1 MSVNKKLNRLAGIV
15 SILSLS
21 VSSENQYSTAVLP
34 EGILVKKSDDV
45 LYRTDGIRP
54 IRNLIPVADQ
64 VLNAQ
69 EKLALS
75 SAFNNGVYRASAG
88 GVVIHN
94 SSGKID
100 DASLGIF
107 ESGKLKEQYLSDFV
121 SNGMIKYAKLPD
133 DVKKGFIIVANYN
146 TLNTLSADDKK
157 KLVVVLDASGDPSG
171 TVVGNGLYYY
181 YNNTWTNLLS
191 STELDV
197 TYEKVQ
203 AVGGIMYDHP
213 VDIGVTSS
221 TIHQLLDALVIGEGD
236 IDNPGGDEPGPD
248 DPTTPVIIHDES
260 PDYVGLGWQNFITN
274 LNRMLLAPPDDIYV
288 ECGQSILRDNGLEM
302 FTVQSD
308 ELNLAQTTI
317 TLTNATTNDTATL
330 SVTHLVENAVN
341 YGVVEYPT
349 DDDNDP
355 VAAFISSNATSQ
367 ERNQVIH
374 YVVSDGVTTFTKDM
388 LKQELEWY
396 LPNIVV
402 DTSDGWTRV

>member
-75 SAFNNGVYRASAG
+75 SAFNNGVYRANAG

-94 SSGKID
+94 NSGKID
-100 DASLGIF
+100 DTSLGIF

-133 DVKKGFIIVANYN
+133 EVKKGFIIVANYN
-146 TLNTLSADDKK
+146 TLNALSADDKK

-191 STELDV
+191 PTELDV

-203 AVGGIMYDHP
+203 GVGGIMYDHP
-213 VDIGVTSS
+213 VDIGVTDD
-221 TIHQLLDALVIGEGD
+221 TIHQLLDALVIGEGE
-236 IDNPGGDEPGPD
+236 IDNPGGDEPGTD
-248 DPTTPVIIHDES
+248 DPTTPVIMHDET

-274 LNRMLLAPPDDIYV
+274 VNRMLNAPPDDVYV
-288 ECGQSILRDNGLEM
+288 EGPAILDNNSLAM

-308 ELNLAQTTI
+308 ELNLAQTTV
-317 TLTNATTNDTATL
+317 TLTNATTNYTATFP
-330 SVTHLVENAVN
+330 VTDLVENAVD
-341 YGVVEYPT
+341 YGVVEYG
-349 DDDNDP
+349 DP
-355 VAAFISSNATSQ
+355 ASAFTSSNATSQ

-402 DTSDGWTRV
+402 DTSDGWTRT

>member
-133 DVKKGFIIVANYN
+133 DVKKGFIVVANYN
-146 TLNTLSADDKK
+146 TLNTLLADDKK

-181 YNNTWTNLLS
+181 YNNAWTNLLS

-236 IDNPGGDEPGPD
+236 IDNPGGD

-274 LNRMLLAPPDDIYV
+274 LNRMLLAPHDDVYV
-288 ECGQSILRDNGLEM
+288 KCGDDTGVLHDNGLEM

-330 SVTHLVENAVN
+330 PIAYLVENAAN
-341 YGVVEYPT
+341 YGVVEYPRYR
-349 DDDNDP
+349 DDVP
-355 VAAFISSNATSQ
+355 VAAFIGPNTT
-367 ERNQVIH
+367 RIH
-374 YVVSDGVTTFTKDM
+374 YVVSDGVTTFTKDI
-388 LKQELEWY
+388 LKKQYY

>member
-75 SAFNNGVYRASAG
+75 SAFNNGVYRANAG

-121 SNGMIKYAKLPD
+121 SNGMIKYSKLPD
-133 DVKKGFIIVANYN
+133 DVKKGFIIAANYN
-146 TLNTLSADDKK
+146 TLSTLSVDDKK
-157 KLVVVLDASGDPSG
+157 RLVVVLDASGDPSG
-171 TVVGNGLYYY
+171 TVIGNGLYYY
-181 YNNTWTNLLS
+181 YNNAWTNLLS

-213 VDIGVTSS
+213 VDIGVTDD
-221 TIHQLLDALVIGEGD
+221 TIHQLLDALVIGEGE
-236 IDNPGGDEPGPD
+236 IDNPGGDEPGTD
-248 DPTTPVIIHDES
+248 DPTTPVIMHDET

-274 LNRMLLAPPDDIYV
+274 VNRMLLAPPDDVYV
-288 ECGQSILRDNGLEM
+288 EGPAILDNNSLAM

-308 ELNLAQTTI
+308 ELNLAQTTV
-317 TLTNATTNDTATL
+317 TLTNATTNYTATFP
-330 SVTHLVENAVN
+330 VTNLVENAVD
-341 YGVVEYPT
+341 YGVVEYG
-349 DDDNDP
+349 DP
-355 VAAFISSNATSQ
+355 AKAFTSHNATSQ

-402 DTSDGWTRV
+402 DTSDGWTRT

>member
-75 SAFNNGVYRASAG
+75 SAFNNGVYRANAG

-94 SSGKID
+94 NSGKID
-100 DASLGIF
+100 DTSLGIF

-133 DVKKGFIIVANYN
+133 EVKKGFIIVANYN

-171 TVVGNGLYYY
+171 TVVGNSLYYY

-203 AVGGIMYDHP
+203 GVGGIMYDHP

-221 TIHQLLDALVIGEGD
+221 TIHQLLDALVIGEGE
-236 IDNPGGDEPGPD
+236 IDNPGGDEPGTD
-248 DPTTPVIIHDES
+248 DPTTPVIMHDET

-274 LNRMLLAPPDDIYV
+274 VNRMLNAPPDDVYV
-288 ECGQSILRDNGLEM
+288 EGPYILDNNALAM

-308 ELNLAQTTI
+308 ELNLAQTTV
-317 TLTNATTNDTATL
+317 TLTNATTNYTATFP
-330 SVTHLVENAVN
+330 VTDLVENAVD
-341 YGVVEYPT
+341 YGVVEYG
-349 DDDNDP
+349 DP
-355 VAAFISSNATSQ
+355 ASAFTSSNATSQ

-402 DTSDGWTRV
+402 DTSDGWTRT

>member
-75 SAFNNGVYRASAG
+75 SAFNNGVYRANAG

-94 SSGKID
+94 NSGKID
-100 DASLGIF
+100 DTSLGIF

-133 DVKKGFIIVANYN
+133 EVKKGFIIVANYN

-181 YNNTWTNLLS
+181 YSNTWTNLLS

-203 AVGGIMYDHP
+203 GVGGIMYDHP
-213 VDIGVTSS
+213 VDIGVTDD
-221 TIHQLLDALVIGEGD
+221 TIHQLLDALVIGEGE
-236 IDNPGGDEPGPD
+236 IDNPGGDEPGTD
-248 DPTTPVIIHDES
+248 DPTTPVIIHDET

-274 LNRMLLAPPDDIYV
+274 VNRMLNAPPDDVYV
-288 ECGQSILRDNGLEM
+288 EGPAILDNNSLAM

-308 ELNLAQTTI
+308 ELNLAQTTV
-317 TLTNATTNDTATL
+317 TLTNATTNYTATFP
-330 SVTHLVENAVN
+330 VTDLVENAVD
-341 YGVVEYPT
+341 YGVVEYG
-349 DDDNDP
+349 DP
-355 VAAFISSNATSQ
+355 ASAFTSSNATSQ

>member
-121 SNGMIKYAKLPD
+121 SNGMIKYSRLPD

-181 YNNTWTNLLS
+181 YSNTWTNLLS

-203 AVGGIMYDHP
+203 GVGGIMYDHP
-213 VDIGVTSS
+213 VDIGVTDD
-221 TIHQLLDALVIGEGD
+221 TIHQLLDALVIGEGEV
-236 IDNPGGDEPGPD
+236 DNPGGGDEPGPN
-248 DPTTPVIIHDES
+248 DPTTPVIIHDET

-288 ECGQSILRDNGLEM
+288 EGPSILDNNFLAM

-308 ELNLAQTTI
+308 ELNLAQTTV
-317 TLTNATTNDTATL
+317 TLTNATTNDTATFP
-330 SVTHLVENAVN
+330 VTHLVENAVN
-341 YGVVEYPT
+341 YGAVEYST
-349 DDDNDP
+349 RDDSDP
-355 VAAFISSNATSQ
+355 ASPFTSSNATSQ

-374 YVVSDGVTTFTKDM
+374 YVVSDGVTTFVKDM
-388 LKQELEWY
+388 LKQDLEY
-396 LPNIVV
+396 GLPNIVV
-402 DTSDGWTRV
+402 DTSDGWTRA

>member
-75 SAFNNGVYRASAG
+75 SAFNNGVYRANAG

-94 SSGKID
+94 NSGKID
-100 DASLGIF
+100 DTSLGIF

-133 DVKKGFIIVANYN
+133 EVKKGFIIVANYN

-181 YNNTWTNLLS
+181 YNNAWTNLLS

-236 IDNPGGDEPGPD
+236 IDNPGGDEPGTD
-248 DPTTPVIIHDES
+248 DPTTPVIIHDET

-274 LNRMLLAPPDDIYV
+274 VNRMLNAPADDVYV
-288 ECGQSILRDNGLEM
+288 EGPAILDNNSLAM

-308 ELNLAQTTI
+308 ELNLAQTTV
-317 TLTNATTNDTATL
+317 TLTNATTNYTATL
-330 SVTHLVENAVN
+330 PVTNLVENAVD
-341 YGVVEYPT
+341 YGVVEYGEPAWT
-349 DDDNDP
+349 
-355 VAAFISSNATSQ
+355 FTSHNATSQ

-388 LKQELEWY
+388 LKWELEWY

-402 DTSDGWTRV
+402 DTSDGWTRT